1 MLNAFLVALA
11 VFICVGGA
19 ELVGFTML
27 NRPIVIGPLVGLFL
41 GDLHTGVI
49 IGASLEAVFMGVV
62 NIGGASAAEP
72 GIATAVGTAFAIMLG
87 KGSEVAL
94 TLALPIGILGLQ
106 IKTVLYI
113 FIVGMFAKTFDRLAA
128 EGKEKQIVALHYGL
142 WAVNWFLYSLFAFFG
157 ILFGS
162 DAVSALLD
170 AIPDVVMNGLTVCGG
185 LLPAVGMAMLMKM
198 LWDNKICMFYFLG
211 FVLAAYLKLPLIAL
225 AVIGVIIAIS
235 IGMNDYRLNQLA
247 AQRVTASPAGGSD
260 QYLDDTG
267 LCSVLGLMAKTLLID
282 KSIERMKLNKYFTII
297 SSKPDEICEF
307 IMNGLDRSATV
318 YHGEG
323 VYSHKDKKII
333 LTVVDV
339 RQAVLLQRF
348 IDEVDPQAFLM
359 VTKSSEVVGK
369 GFMSYI

>member
-19 ELVGFTML
+19 ELIGFTML

-87 KGSEVAL
+87 KGSEVA
-94 TLALPIGILGLQ
+94 
-106 IKTVLYI
+106 
-113 FIVGMFAKTFDRLAA
+113 
-128 EGKEKQIVALHYGL
+128 

-211 FVLAAYLKLPLIAL
+211 FVLAAYLNLPLIAL

-235 IGMNDYRLNQLA
+235 IGMNDYKLNQLA
-247 AQRVTASPAGGSD
+247 AQRVAVSPAGSAD
-260 QYLDDTG
+260 EYLD
-267 LCSVLGLMAKTLLID
+267 
-282 KSIERMKLNKYFTII
+282 E
-297 SSKPDEICEF
+297 EEEEF
-307 IMNGLDRSATV
+307 FS
-318 YHGEG
+318 
-323 VYSHKDKKII
+323 
-333 LTVVDV
+333 
-339 RQAVLLQRF
+339 
-348 IDEVDPQAFLM
+348 
-359 VTKSSEVVGK
+359 
-369 GFMSYI
+369 